1 MAYALFLHK
10 ARRIWRGFKWKISLA
25 YLLEDGTAVCM
36 RKRCAGPYL
45 LVTGCLSAL
54 RFHNKGVYVKVGLQ
68 KISHTRNLHKD
79 IKLQVDQHEVE
90 LPSIEGL
97 IFINIPR

>member
-1 MAYALFLHK
+1 MNR
-10 ARRIWRGFKWKISLA
+10 ARTSVRGESTVSIKWKIS
-25 YLLEDGTAVCM
+25 V
-36 RKRCAGPYL
+36 
-45 LVTGCLSAL
+45 S

-68 KISHTRNLHKD
+68 KMSHTRNLHKE

>member
-1 MAYALFLHK
+1 MPGRARYWCTYEEGCYA
-10 ARRIWRGFKWKISLA
+10 
-25 YLLEDGTAVCM
+25 V
-36 RKRCAGPYL
+36 
-45 LVTGCLSAL
+45 LVIGCLSAP

>member
-1 MAYALFLHK
+1 M
-10 ARRIWRGFKWKISLA
+10 
-25 YLLEDGTAVCM
+25 
-36 RKRCAGPYL
+36 
-45 LVTGCLSAL
+45 LVDP

-68 KISHTRNLHKD
+68 KISHARNLHKD
-79 IKLQVDQHEVE
+79 LKLQVDQVEVE